1 MIRQIKES
9 DRTHLVSMLTAI
21 KTFKKEDVDVALEL
35 IDIALTKPDQDDYHI
50 FVFEEDNKILG
61 YHCTGKR
68 PITDAVY
75 DLYWIVVH
83 PHSAGKGIGTKLL
96 DHCEKFVR
104 DRNGRWILAE
114 TSSKETYEATRLF
127 YIRNDFNE
135 IARID
140 DFYSLGEA
148 LVVFGKY
155 LLTKS

>member
-1 MIRQIKES
+1 M
-9 DRTHLVSMLTAI
+9 VSLLTAI

-35 IDIALTKPDQDDYHI
+35 IDIVLTKPDQDDYHI

>member
-1 MIRQIKES
+1 
-9 DRTHLVSMLTAI
+9 MLTAI

-35 IDIALTKPDQDDYHI
+35 IDIVLTKPDQDDYHI

>member
-1 MIRQIKES
+1 
-9 DRTHLVSMLTAI
+9 MLTAI

-35 IDIALTKPDQDDYHI
+35 IDIVLTKPDQDDYHI

-83 PHSAGKGIGTKLL
+83 PQSAGKGIGTKLL

>member
-1 MIRQIKES
+1 
-9 DRTHLVSMLTAI
+9 MLTAI

-83 PHSAGKGIGTKLL
+83 PQSAGKGIGTKLL

>member
-1 MIRQIKES
+1 
-9 DRTHLVSMLTAI
+9 LVSLLTAI

-35 IDIALTKPDQDDYHI
+35 IDIVLTKPDQDDYHI

-83 PHSAGKGIGTKLL
+83 PQSAGKGIGTKLL

>member
-1 MIRQIKES
+1 
-9 DRTHLVSMLTAI
+9 LVSLLTAI

-35 IDIALTKPDQDDYHI
+35 IDIVLTKPDQDDYHI

>member
-1 MIRQIKES
+1 M
-9 DRTHLVSMLTAI
+9 VSLLTAI

-35 IDIALTKPDQDDYHI
+35 IDIVLTKPDQDDYHI

-83 PHSAGKGIGTKLL
+83 PQSAGKGIGTKLL